1 MVIISSRDKKM
12 ITWSF
17 MEELCDKH
25 MYASE
30 NNLSTDFNLGDFF
43 NFGIFTRYL
52 MRKNIRDI
60 DGSSGP
66 SLVLNTLKEYAKNK
80 GLISLEGGI
89 LRLTHKGITERQKIH
104 RDWDG
109 FE

>member
-1 MVIISSRDKKM
+1 MAIISNRDKKM

-30 NNLSTDFNLGDFF
+30 NNLSIDFNLSDFF

-52 MRKNIRDI
+52 LRKNVQGI

-66 SLVLNTLKEYAKNK
+66 SLVLNTLKDYAKRK
-80 GLISLEGGI
+80 GLIKVEGDI
-89 LRLTHKGITERQKIH
+89 LRLTQKGITERQKIH

-109 FE
+109 F